1 MIWLDSDEKWDW
13 FTKVLENDELQLVS
27 RKLTE
32 KDREEIR
39 MEIAEYKANR
49 QKSNVTKELVYA

>member
-13 FTKVLENDELQLVS
+13 FTNVLENDELQLVS

-32 KDREEIR
+32 EDREEIR
-39 MEIAEYKANR
+39 MEIAEYKAMR
-49 QKSNVTKELVYA
+49 QKNNVSKELVYA